1 MPSEVALFF
10 FFFPD
15 RKVLYLSNA
24 GTGRVATEEVCGQ
37 LLITVA
43 LERPFIAVSIMQPVF

>member
-1 MPSEVALFF
+1 MPSEVAFF

-24 GTGRVATEEVCGQ
+24 GTGRVATEEACGQ